1 MQQIRW
7 FAGLIAIAC
16 LGGLATAQTPTG
28 TMQGSITDSTGAAIP
43 AATVTVS
50 NNATNES
57 HSATSDPSGRFI
69 LPFVAPGT
77 YSVTVDAKGFRSERQ
92 ESVVVDVAQTRA
104 VDFVMPV
111 GTASETVQV
120 TATTQALDVDS
131 SSVGETIQS
140 NQILDL
146 PDNGRNPFDFALL
159 VPAVNNTGNA
169 STPHIGGSRNGNNE
183 QLIDGMTNILPENNV
198 GNNESAYTP
207 IIDSVQE
214 VNVQT
219 SVLPAEYGRFSGGTI
234 SLITKGGTNQLH
246 GTFYEFAED
255 TPLNALPF
263 GSSSTS
269 VKPNAYRYQTGATV
283 GGPIVLPR
291 LYDGHNKSFF
301 FFDFEDSRQSN
312 GAANHYTVPNK
323 NWLTGDFSDI
333 PGQIYNPYSVHQV
346 TNPDGSTSYVRD
358 PFPGNIIPA
367 SLLTSPGSK
376 IAQAALAYYPA
387 PNVPGATPESTGNF
401 LQVGSS
407 LNNYW
412 HYDARGDQDVTKK
425 WHAFLRFS
433 QFSNDS
439 APLNDYNNAASPGG
453 YNGPA
458 HSSALSGSF
467 NNTVNFTPTLL
478 GEFRYGYSKAKVL
491 RTPFPSKG
499 FTLTSLGFP
508 QSVADQAEGGLSTV
522 FPSFSF
528 SNSFS
533 DLGTDGYVA
542 LKENPVAQ
550 DVNGSLVKILGGHS
564 LKFGGEYR
572 ELLLDFY
579 QYAYPTGTFS
589 SNTSWTQLSPQNNNG
604 TGNPIASLLLGL
616 PNSGNQP
623 NEPSVVSTSGYM
635 AFYIQDDWK
644 VTPRLTVNAGVRWD
658 AEIPRVEKFNQLSYW
673 NANATSPLQGLVP
686 SSAGCPNCS
695 SLKGQMVLVGRAGAQ
710 YGRHQ
715 APTNWKDWGPRLGAA
730 WNPTPKLVVRSG
742 FGLVFQPS
750 ALQAAG
756 TSGAPGIEGFT
767 SQTNLATSFNNQQ
780 TAPTFDLSNPYPSGF
795 NLPQGKNPACLA
807 VATCVQAIDVGTGIG
822 QSYFDSHRSPYTI
835 QWNGNVQ
842 YAFPGNL
849 ILELGYLGNRG
860 IYLINGDPGK
870 PYDQLPTS
878 YLSQGAALQ
887 NTQVANPFYGVIT
900 TPGSDLAQPMIQ
912 ASKLLRKWPEYD
924 GVMSFRKPGASSTF
938 NAFTIRANKQL
949 SNGLAFTLSFTDGRE
964 YDNSAA
970 AVTYLGPVSSTY
982 ADQYNPKGEWAI
994 GAQNV
999 NYQIVSSAI
1008 YELPFGHGKAYLN
1021 SAGKGANLLVN
1032 GWQVAG
1038 IENWSTG
1045 NPVVLNTFDNGT
1057 TAETIFTLGQ
1067 RPAWNGKSSS
1077 SGTAPFTKFDWQDFA
1092 KPAPY
1097 TIGNAPRAL
1106 GWVHNPDSQNFDF
1119 SLTKNT
1125 KFGDRY
1131 NVQIRMEMFNALNH
1145 PNLGSVDSN
1154 FGDQSFDSNGNR
1166 TGGNFGS
1173 VPTGSFSNSSRQ
1185 IQLAAKFYY

>member
-1 MQQIRW
+1 MQQLRW
-7 FAGLIAIAC
+7 LFWLVTLTC
-16 LGGLATAQTPTG
+16 LGGLGLAQTPTG
-28 TMQGSITDSTGAAIP
+28 TIQGSITDGTGAAIQ
-43 AATVTVS
+43 AATVTIL

-57 HSATSDPSGRFI
+57 HSVTSDNAGRFI
-69 LPFVAPGT
+69 SPFIAPGT
-77 YSVTVDAKGFRSERQ
+77 YRVTVEAHGFRAEQQ
-92 ESVVVDVAQTRA
+92 ENVLVDVGEIRP
-104 VDFVMPV
+104 VVFVMSI
-111 GTASETVQV
+111 GTAAETVQV

-131 SSVGETIQS
+131 STVSQTIQA

-159 VPAVNNTGNA
+159 VPGVNNTGGA
-169 STPHIGGSRNGNNE
+169 STPHIGGSRNANNE

-198 GNNESAYTP
+198 GNNSTAYTP

-246 GTFYEFAED
+246 GTIFEFAED

-263 GSSSTS
+263 GSSKTS
-269 VKPNAYRYQTGATV
+269 VKPDAHRYQTGATI

-291 LYDGHNKSFF
+291 LYNGHNKSFF
-301 FFDFEDSRQSN
+301 FFDFEDSRQSS
-312 GAANHYTVPNK
+312 GVANHYTVPNK
-323 NWLTGDFSDI
+323 QWLTGDFSDI
-333 PGQIYNPYSVHQV
+333 PGQIYNPYSVHPI
-346 TNPDGSTSYVRD
+346 TNADGSTSYVRD

-367 SLLTSPGSK
+367 SLLSSPGSK
-376 IAQAALAYYPA
+376 IAQAALSYYPA
-387 PNVPGATPESTGNF
+387 PNVAGATPESTGNF
-401 LQVGSS
+401 LQVGAS
-407 LNNYW
+407 LNDYW
-412 HYDARGDQDVTKK
+412 HYDARVDQDVTKK

-453 YNGPA
+453 YNGPDHA
-458 HSSALSGSF
+458 TALSGSF
-467 NNTVNFTPTLL
+467 NNTVTFTPTLL
-478 GEFRYGYSKAKVL
+478 GEFRYGYSKSTSV
-491 RTPFPSKG
+491 RHPFSSKG
-499 FTLTSLGFP
+499 FNVTNLGFS
-508 QSVADQAEGGLSTV
+508 QAVADQAEGGLSSV

-542 LKENPVAQ
+542 LKENPLAQ

-564 LKFGGEYR
+564 IKAGGEYR
-572 ELLLDFY
+572 ALLLDFY
-579 QYAYPTGTFS
+579 QYAFPTGTFS
-589 SNTSWTQLSPQNNNG
+589 SNTSWTQLNPQNNDG
-604 TGNPIASLLLGL
+604 SGNPIASLLLGL
-616 PNSGNQP
+616 PNSGDQP

-635 AFYIQDDWK
+635 AFYVLDDWK
-644 VTPRLTVNAGVRWD
+644 VNSKLTINAGLRWD
-658 AEIPRVEKFNQLSYW
+658 AEIPRVEKHNQLSYW
-673 NANATSPLQGLVP
+673 NATATSPLQGQVAA
-686 SSAGCPNCS
+686 SANCPHCNA
-695 SLKGQMVLVGRAGAQ
+695 LMGQMVLVGTPAAQ

-715 APTNWKDWGPRLGAA
+715 VPTNWNDWGPRLGFAY
-730 WNPTPKLVVRSG
+730 NPKPKLVVRG
-742 FGLVFQPS
+742 GLGLVFQPS

-756 TSGAPGIEGFT
+756 TSGSPGIEGFT

-795 NLPQGKNPACLA
+795 NLPQGHNPACVA
-807 VATCVQAIDVGTGIG
+807 VATCVQAIDVGTGIS
-822 QSYFDSHRSPYTI
+822 QSFFDSHRSPYTV

-849 ILELGYLGNRG
+849 IVEAGYLGNRG
-860 IYLINGDPGK
+860 VYLINGDPGK
-870 PYDQLPTS
+870 PYDQLPDS
-878 YLSQGAALQ
+878 YLTQGAALQ

-912 ASKLLRKWPEYD
+912 ASKLLRKWPQYD
-924 GVMSFRKPGASSTF
+924 GVSSFRKPGSSSTY
-938 NAFTIRANKQL
+938 NAFTLRADKRL
-949 SNGLAFTLSFTDGRE
+949 SNGLALTFSFTEGRE
-964 YDNSAA
+964 YDNAASA
-970 AVTYLGPVSSTY
+970 VNYLGPASQTY
-982 ADQYNPKGEWAI
+982 ADQYNPKAEWGI

-999 NYQIVSSAI
+999 NAQIVVSTI
-1008 YELPFGHGKAYLN
+1008 YELPFGTGKMFLN
-1021 SAGKGANLLVN
+1021 SAGRGANLAIS

-1045 NPVVLNTFDNGT
+1045 NPVVIGSFDNGT
-1057 TAETIFTLGQ
+1057 TQETIFTLGQ
-1067 RPAWNGKSSS
+1067 RPAWDGKKSS
-1077 SGTAPFTKFDWQDFA
+1077 SGTGAFKAFNWQDFS

-1106 GWVHNPDSQNFDF
+1106 SWVHNPDPQALDF

-1125 KFGDRY
+1125 RFGERY

-1145 PNLGSVDSN
+1145 PYGGTVDSN
-1154 FGDQSFDSNGNR
+1154 FGDQSFDSSGNR
-1166 TGGNFGS
+1166 TGGNFGT
-1173 VPTGSFSNSSRQ
+1173 VPVGSFGNSSRQ

>member
-1 MQQIRW
+1 MQLIRRFCW
-7 FAGLIAIAC
+7 LIVISC
-16 LGGLATAQTPTG
+16 LSGVAVAQTPTG
-28 TMQGSITDSTGAAIP
+28 TIAGSTTDSTGAVVAGATI
-43 AATVTVS
+43 TVT
-50 NNATNES
+50 NNATNET
-57 HSATSDPSGRFI
+57 HTLTTDAEGRF
-69 LPFVAPGT
+69 LQPFVAPGSYT
-77 YSVTVDAKGFRSERQ
+77 VTVEAKGFRSERQ
-92 ESVVVDVAQTRA
+92 EDIVVDVAQTRA
-104 VDFVMPV
+104 VVFVLSV

-131 SSVGETIQS
+131 SSVGETIQAR
-140 NQILDL
+140 QILDL

-159 VPAVNNTGNA
+159 VPGVNNTGNA

-198 GNNESAYTP
+198 GNNSSAYTP
-207 IIDSVQE
+207 IVDSVQE

-234 SLITKGGTNQLH
+234 SLITKGGTNELH
-246 GTFYEFAED
+246 GTFFEFAED

-263 GSSSTS
+263 GSSSTT
-269 VKPNAYRYQTGATV
+269 VKPSAYRYQTGATV
-283 GGPIVLPR
+283 GGPIVLPH

-312 GAANHYTVPNK
+312 GTANHYTVPNK
-323 NWLTGDFSDI
+323 QWLTGDFSDI

-346 TNPDGSTSYVRD
+346 TNADGSTSYVRD
-358 PFPGNIIPA
+358 PFPGNVIPA
-367 SLLTSPGSK
+367 SLLSSAGSK

-412 HYDARGDQDVTKK
+412 HYDARVDQDVTKK

-478 GEFRYGYSKAKVL
+478 GEFRYGYSKSKVL

-508 QSVADQAEGGLSTV
+508 QSLADQAEGGLSSV

-564 LKFGGEYR
+564 IKVGGEYR
-572 ELLLDFY
+572 SLLLDFY

-589 SNTSWTQLSPQNNNG
+589 ANTSWTQLSPQNNDG

-635 AFYIQDDWK
+635 ALYIQDDWK
-644 VTPRLTVNAGVRWD
+644 VTPKLTVNAGLRWD
-658 AEIPRVEKFNQLSYW
+658 AEIPRVEKQNQLSYW
-673 NANATSPLQGLVP
+673 NPNATSPLQGLVAA
-686 SSAGCPNCS
+686 SAGCPNCGN
-695 SLKGQMVLVGRAGAQ
+695 LKGQMVIVGRAGAQ

-715 APTNWKDWGPRLGAA
+715 APTNWKDFGPRLGAA

-780 TAPTFDLSNPYPSGF
+780 TAPTFDLSNPFPSGY

-807 VATCVQAIDVGTGIG
+807 VASCVQSIDVGAAIG
-822 QSYFDSHRSPYTI
+822 QSYFDSYRSPYTI

-849 ILELGYLGNRG
+849 ILEVGYLGNRG
-860 IYLINGDPGK
+860 VYLINGDPGK

-900 TPGSDLAQPMIQ
+900 TPGSDLAQANIQ
-912 ASKLLRKWPEYD
+912 ASKLLRKYPEYD
-924 GVMSFRKPGASSTF
+924 GVSSFRKPGSSSTF
-938 NAFTIRANKQL
+938 NAFTIRADKQL
-949 SNGLAFTLSFTDGRE
+949 SNGLALTFSLTDGRE
-964 YDNSAA
+964 YDNAA
-970 AVTYLGPVSSTY
+970 SSVNYLGPASQTY
-982 ADQYNPKGEWAI
+982 ADQYNPKAEWGI

-999 NYQIVSSAI
+999 NLQIVSSVI
-1008 YELPFGHGKAYLN
+1008 YELPFGHSKTFLN
-1021 SAGKGANLLVN
+1021 GAGKGTNLLVN

-1045 NPVVLNTFDNGT
+1045 NPVVLGSFDNGT

-1067 RPAWNGKSSS
+1067 RPAWNQKKSSA
-1077 SGTAPFTKFDWQDFA
+1077 GTAPFKAFDWQDFA

-1106 GWVHNPDSQNFDF
+1106 SWVHNPDSQNFDF

-1125 KFGDRY
+1125 KFGERY

-1145 PNLGSVDSN
+1145 PNLGSVDAN
-1154 FGDQSFDSNGNR
+1154 FGDQSFDANGNR

-1173 VPTGSFSNSSRQ
+1173 VPTGSFGNSSRQ